1 MKQPNN
7 QKRKRNTILAVLL
20 AVLLIAG
27 FGAGMHFLESRAEA
41 EDAQT
46 GDTGEWGGEEETH
59 LYIGDHDFYYTD
71 DVETYLL
78 VGTDNG
84 TVTDKTSKGF
94 DGEMADF
101 LVLVVINNT
110 QEKFAFIQL
119 DRDTITE
126 VQVLDENGETTG
138 GVEEQLCIAHWYG
151 QNAEQ
156 RNANTVQA
164 VSDLF
169 GYLPIDG
176 YFTLNMTDIPVINH
190 AIGGVVIDFEQ
201 DLTEIDPAFK
211 KGESVLLTD
220 QQAEKLVRARME
232 VGDGTNIERMG
243 RQRQY
248 MEAVYRLLTGQLRE
262 NPAYLDDL
270 YDELHEQIQSD
281 QSAKTVSTI
290 ANKLSKYESLGIL
303 QIDGESREAD
313 TLDDGELHAEFHMD
327 EASQI
332 KTIKKIIKLGEAE

>member
-1 MKQPNN
+1 MKPQNTRT
-7 QKRKRNTILAVLL
+7 RKKNTILAVIL
-20 AVLLIAG
+20 AILIIAG
-27 FGAGMHFLESRAEA
+27 FGAGMHFLENRTGA

-46 GDTGEWGGEEETH
+46 GDTGEWGGEQETH
-59 LYIGDHDFYYTD
+59 IYLGDHDFHYTD

-78 VGTDNG
+78 IGTDDG
-84 TVTDKTSKGF
+84 TVTDKTRKGF

-110 QEKFAFIQL
+110 QQKFAFIQL

-138 GVEEQLCIAHWYG
+138 AVKEQLCIAHWYG

-176 YFTLNMTDIPVINH
+176 YFTLNMTDVPAINH
-190 AIGGVVIDFEQ
+190 AIGGVVIDFQE
-201 DLTEIDPAFK
+201 DLTKIDPAFK
-211 KGESVLLTD
+211 EGESVLLTD
-220 QQAEKLVRARME
+220 QQAEKFVRARME

-270 YDELHEQIQSD
+270 YDELHEQIASD

-303 QIDGESREAD
+303 QIKGESREAD
-313 TLDDGELHAEFHMD
+313 TLDDGEIHAEFYMD
-327 EASQI
+327 EESQI
-332 KTIKKIIKLGEAE
+332 ATVKKIIQLAESE